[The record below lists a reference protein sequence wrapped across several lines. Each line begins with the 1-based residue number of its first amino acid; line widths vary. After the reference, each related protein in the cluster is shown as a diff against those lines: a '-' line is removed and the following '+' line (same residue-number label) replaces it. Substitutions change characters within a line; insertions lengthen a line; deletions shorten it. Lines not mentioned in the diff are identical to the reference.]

1 LSEPAPSSA
10 QLNEAFKVYL
20 DAYHASLTRD
30 TLKIRQRD
38 TARQTLTNLLK
49 HLASYLEV
57 IAHLDTDKLSTTG
70 YNLRK
75 DIVRGI
81 HGGILP
87 ASADFKISLGPKSG
101 TLVLH
106 VARLARAKS
115 IFRGQSGAAR
125 SLRLRSGQASAPPTA
140 PHLKI
145 L

>member
-1 LSEPAPSSA
+1 MSEPAPSSA

-87 ASADFKISLGPKSG
+87 ASADFKISLGTKSG

-125 SLRLRSGQASAPPTA
+125 SLRLRSGQAPAPPTA